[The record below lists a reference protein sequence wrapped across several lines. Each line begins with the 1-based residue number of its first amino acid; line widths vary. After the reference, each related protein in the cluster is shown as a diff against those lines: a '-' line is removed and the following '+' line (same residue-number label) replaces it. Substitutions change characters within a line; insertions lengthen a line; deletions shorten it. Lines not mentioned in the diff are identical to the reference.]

1 MRKNC
6 TGNLS
11 SVLIHKVIIPFSLM
25 MHNFRARN
33 ITSVSQQIKCRPKK
47 SSKKANIRICN
58 HIHESSPLRSYTKR
72 EENSHPTTKN
82 SKFYSSR
89 DAILPPISPSLI
101 LGQVSKQTLH
111 TLLVCQWTWQWTFQR
126 SSITKYLVMKGRLR
140 IICHLMLTV
149 CAVNSIQQ
157 QLTALCCMHS
167 NPQLKLKPSTVRC

>member
-58 HIHESSPLRSYTKR
+58 HIQESSPLRSYTKR
-72 EENSHPTTKN
+72 EENSHPTTKTQILIQQGCHPPTHLTLT
-82 SKFYSSR
+82 YSGAGEQA
-89 DAILPPISPSLI
+89 D
-101 LGQVSKQTLH
+101 T
-111 TLLVCQWTWQWTFQR
+111 T
-126 SSITKYLVMKGRLR
+126 YLVGLSVD
-140 IICHLMLTV
+140 L
-149 CAVNSIQQ
+149 AVDVPAVVYNKVF
-157 QLTALCCMHS
+157 S
-167 NPQLKLKPSTVRC
+167 NEG